1 MTRTF
6 DQQLED
12 ALPDLWRFAFSLTRS
27 HDQAD
32 DLVQDA
38 VLRAIRK
45 KGLRWPGHPVKPWAM
60 KILLNCFRNDRRRA
74 ATRPETDPGA
84 LDQLVSPDATAEERL
99 ELRWLWRRIDAL
111 PEDQKLVLLAVTI
124 AGLTYAETA
133 RLLGVPQGTVMSRLS
148 RARTRLQAP
157 EEQAGKSRLR
167 SVT

>member
-1 MTRTF
+1 MRQTF

-27 HDQAD
+27 RDQAD

-38 VLRAIRK
+38 ILRAIQK
-45 KGLRWPGHPVKPWAM
+45 KGFRWPGHPVKPWAM

-74 ATRPETDPGA
+74 AARPDSDPQA
-84 LDQLVSPDATAEERL
+84 LDQLVSPEATAEERL
-99 ELRWLWRRIDAL
+99 ELLWLWRRIAAL

-133 RLLGVPQGTVMSRLS
+133 RLLGVPQGTVMSRLA
-148 RARTRLQAP
+148 RARTRLQTN
-157 EEQAGKSRLR
+157 EEPATKSRLR
-167 SVT
+167 SVK

>member
-45 KGLRWPGHPVKPWAM
+45 KALRWPGHPVKPWAM

-74 ATRPETDPGA
+74 ATRPEIDPGA

>member
-12 ALPDLWRFAFSLTRS
+12 ALPDLWRFAFSLTRNR
-27 HDQAD
+27 DLAD

-45 KGLRWPGHPVKPWAM
+45 KGLRWPGHPVKPWAT

-74 ATRPETDPGA
+74 AIRPETDPQA
-84 LDQLVSPDATAEERL
+84 LDQLVSPEATAEERL

-167 SVT
+167 SMT

>member
-1 MTRTF
+1 MRQTF
-6 DQQLED
+6 DQQIED

-45 KGLRWPGHPVKPWAM
+45 KALRWPGHPVKPWAM
-60 KILLNCFRNDRRRA
+60 KILLNCYRNDRRRA
-74 ATRPETDPGA
+74 AGIPASDPLA
-84 LDQLVSPDATAEERL
+84 LDLLPAPEATAEERL

-111 PEDQKLVLLAVTI
+111 PEDQKLVLLAVTV
-124 AGLTYAETA
+124 AGMTYAETA

-148 RARTRLQAP
+148 RARARLQATGEPP
-157 EEQAGKSRLR
+157 ETSRLR
-167 SVT
+167 SVK